1 MDFPRRKATRLSQY
15 DYSSSGAYFVTV
27 CTQERKC
34 ILSHIVGDGSPVP
47 KPLGKI
53 AEEYI
58 RKIPEKYPH
67 VRVDKYIIMPNHIH
81 MILFFDVP
89 GGTGDP
95 SPTLGNVLGW
105 YKYNVTRQFN
115 EENAIAGMKLFQR
128 SFHDH
133 VIRGEED
140 YLKIW
145 EYIDGNGAKW
155 ADDCY
160 YSGEGDA

>member
-1 MDFPRRKATRLSQY
+1 MEFPKRKSARLRDF
-15 DYSSSGAYFVTV
+15 DYSSSGAYFVTI
-27 CTQERKC
+27 CTQERRC
-34 ILSHIVGDGSPVP
+34 TLSRIVGDGSPVP

-58 RKIPEKYPH
+58 GKIPEKYPH
-67 VRVDKYIIMPNHIH
+67 VQVDKYIIMPNHIH

-89 GGTGDP
+89 RGTGNP
-95 SPTLGNVLGW
+95 SPTLSDVIGW
-105 YKYNVTRQFN
+105 YKYNATRQFN
-115 EENAIAGMKLFQR
+115 EKSASTGLKLFQR

-155 ADDCY
+155 AEDCY
-160 YSGEGDA
+160 YAAE